1 MKILLIDDHALFRNG
16 ISLLLAELTPA
27 PDVLEAGDCATGCA
41 LLAQHAD
48 IALVLLDLEMP
59 DVSGLEALAEIRAR
73 HPEMR
78 VVVVSGHETVGNVIT
93 AIDAGA
99 LGFIPKASTSPVML
113 AALNL
118 ILAGG
123 IYLPPSVLV
132 TQIGIHDS
140 AASSDVASGTTTLPG
155 LSERQMMVL
164 QRLIRGMSNKDICRD
179 LDISPSTVKSHVS
192 AVFRALNVATR
203 TQAVVAAARLGIRLE

>member
-1 MKILLIDDHALFRNG
+1 
-16 ISLLLAELTPA
+16 
-27 PDVLEAGDCATGCA
+27 
-41 LLAQHAD
+41 
-48 IALVLLDLEMP
+48 LLDLEMP
-59 DVSGLEALAEIRAR
+59 DVSGIEALAEIRAR
-73 HPEMR
+73 YPDTR

-132 TQIGIHDS
+132 TQIGVHGGLPD
-140 AASSDVASGTTTLPG
+140 ADTTSGTTTLPG

-192 AVFRALNVATR
+192 AVF
-203 TQAVVAAARLGIRLE
+203 